1 MDLSAYF
8 PGFLPEFVMII
19 GACAVLLL
27 GAPARAAVP
36 GDMSKQTPGLLAI
49 VVTLTSLFITLW
61 LGHPAGGES
70 CPPGLV
76 ATDLLYY
83 VRVGGLGVGVLIL
96 LANLHL
102 PVANERAEFFSM
114 ILFSLTGLLIT
125 AAANDLLVLFFAIEL
140 VSVPTYIIVALAR
153 EDKRASEASVKYFFL
168 GAMSAAIMVYGFSFL
183 YGALG
188 GTTTLSGSGDSMA
201 AVASATDTNNAIII
215 AGMLLSFAGIFFKL
229 AAVPFHS
236 YVADVYEGPAS
247 TVSGLLGFLPKFAGL
262 IAGVKLLSVFAWDV
276 PPQVLWVLWIVAAA
290 TMTVGN
296 TIALLQRNVKRILAY
311 SSVAHSGYMLIG
323 LIVGPSLLAGAGPMR
338 DGVSAMLFYMVLYGA
353 MNLGAFAVLGALEKS
368 GESVEDIAD
377 IEGLHQRHP
386 GLALAM
392 ALCIFSLMGF
402 PPTAGLL
409 GKVYIFSSAFSVGSE
424 HPFGGPLVV
433 LAVIGVINSA
443 IGAAY
448 YLRIIAACYN
458 REPKSETKI
467 IGGAA
472 LRLAIVA
479 CSGLMLLLFIKPA
492 LLSRDAKSA
501 AATVVAKDVHHT
513 NVAVAA
519 KNTASESSPTK
530 TP

>member
-8 PGFLPEFVMII
+8 PGFLPELVMVV

-36 GDMSKQTPGLLAI
+36 GDMSKQAPGMLAI
-49 VVTLTSLFITLW
+49 IVTFTALIISLW
-61 LGHPAGGES
+61 LGHPASEAA
-70 CPPGLV
+70 CPPGLM
-76 ATDLLYY
+76 ASDLLYY
-83 VRVGGLGVGVLIL
+83 VRIGGLGVGVIL
-96 LANLHL
+96 LFANLHL

-140 VSVPTYIIVALAR
+140 VSVPTYILVALTR

-168 GAMSAAIMVYGFSFL
+168 GAMAAAIMVYGFSFL

-188 GTTTLSGSGDSMA
+188 GSTTIAGPDSMTSA
-201 AVASATDTNNAIII
+201 AASTNTNTALIVA
-215 AGMLLSFAGIFFKL
+215 GLLLSFAGVFFKL

-236 YVADVYEGPAS
+236 YVADVYEGAS
-247 TVSGLLGFLPKFAGL
+247 STISGLLGFLPKFAGL
-262 IAGVKLLSVFAWDV
+262 VAAVKLLSIFAWDV
-276 PPQVLWVLWIVAAA
+276 PPQVLWVLWIVAAV

-311 SSVAHSGYMLIG
+311 SSVAHSGYMMIG

-338 DGVSAMLFYMVLYGA
+338 DGVSAMLFYMVIYGA
-353 MNLGAFAVLGALEKS
+353 MNLGAFAVLGTLAKS

-409 GKVYIFSSAFSVGSE
+409 GKVYVFSSAFSVGAD

-448 YLRIIAACYN
+448 YLRIVAACYN
-458 REPKSETKI
+458 RESRTETQVV
-467 IGGAA
+467 GGPA
-472 LRLAIVA
+472 LRLAVVV
-479 CSGLMLLLFIKPA
+479 CSGLMLLLFIKPS
-492 LLSRDAKSA
+492 LISRDAKSA
-501 AATVVAKDVHHT
+501 AATVVTKQVVTKNLARASVT
-513 NVAVAA
+513 PQVAEPDSA
-519 KNTASESSPTK
+519 

>member
-1 MDLSAYF
+1 MDISAYF
-8 PGFLPEFVMII
+8 PGFLPELVMVI
-19 GACAVLLL
+19 GACAVLLM
-27 GAPARAAVP
+27 GAPSRATFP
-36 GDMSKQTPGLLAI
+36 GDMSNQAPGILAI
-49 VVTLTSLFITLW
+49 VVAFTALIISLW
-61 LGHPAGGES
+61 LGHPATENAN
-70 CPPGLV
+70 PPGLI
-76 ATDLLYY
+76 ASDLLYY
-83 VRVGGLGVGVLIL
+83 VRIGGLAVGVFIL

-102 PVANERAEFFSM
+102 PVATERAEFFSM
-114 ILFSLTGLLIT
+114 ILFSLTGLLLT

-140 VSVPTYIIVALAR
+140 VSVPTYILVALTR

-168 GAMSAAIMVYGFSFL
+168 GAMAAAIMVYGFSFL

-188 GTTTLSGSGDSMA
+188 GTTVLSGAGDSMA
-201 AVASATDTNNAIII
+201 SVAGATDTNHAIVI
-215 AGMLLSFAGIFFKL
+215 AGLLLSFAGVFFKL

-236 YVADVYEGPAS
+236 YVADVYEGASS

-262 IAGVKLLSVFAWDV
+262 VAGVKLLSVFAWDV
-276 PPQVLWVLWIVAAA
+276 PPQVLWTLWIVAAA

-323 LIVGPSLLAGAGPMR
+323 LIVGPTLIAGAGPMR

-392 ALCIFSLMGF
+392 ALCVFSLMGF

-409 GKVYIFSSAFSVGSE
+409 GKVYIFSSAFSVGAD

-458 REPKSETKI
+458 RESKSETTI
-467 IGGAA
+467 VGGPA
-472 LRLAIVA
+472 LRLAIIA
-479 CSGLMLLLFIKPA
+479 CSGLMLVLFIKPA
-492 LLSRDAKSA
+492 LLSRDAKLA
-501 AATVVAKDVHHT
+501 ALTVVAKDLAQKSVT
-513 NVAVAA
+513 VASKPVVA
-519 KNTASESSPTK
+519 SSDTE